1 MATRMERPEP
11 PLVVIVG
18 PTASGKTA
26 LAIRLAKRYDGE
38 VICADSRTVYR
49 DMDIGT
55 AKPTPEEQAEVP
67 HWGLDMV
74 DPGQRFTAADFKQY
88 ALRKVA
94 EIKARGRIPFIVGG
108 AGLYIDGVLFD
119 YEFGEGYDPTRRSQL
134 EALTIEKLYDYCHD
148 NNITLPGTDR
158 NKRYIIRAIEQES
171 INKKRKTTP
180 IEDTIVV
187 GIATARNEL
196 RTRMQH
202 RSEQMLANGVVD
214 EAIILGKK
222 YGWKNEA
229 MTGNVYPLVK
239 SYLEGQITYDDIK
252 DKNTTLDWQ
261 LAKRQMTWFRR
272 NPYIYWGD
280 GEQIYRYVASVL
292 EHKV

>member
-1 MATRMERPEP
+1 MATRMEQPEP

-55 AKPTPEEQAEVP
+55 AKPTPEEQADVP

-108 AGLYIDGVLFD
+108 TGLYIDGVLFD

-148 NNITLPGTDR
+148 NNITLPGNDR

-196 RTRMQH
+196 RTRIQH

>member
-1 MATRMERPEP
+1 MATGMERPEP

-55 AKPTPEEQAEVP
+55 AKPTSEEQADVP

-108 AGLYIDGVLFD
+108 TGLYIDGVLFD

-148 NNITLPGTDR
+148 NNITLPGNDR

-239 SYLEGQITYDDIK
+239 SYLEGRITYDDIK

>member
-1 MATRMERPEP
+1 MERPEP

-55 AKPTPEEQAEVP
+55 AKPTPEEQADVP

-148 NNITLPGTDR
+148 NNITLPGNDR

>member
-1 MATRMERPEP
+1 MATRTERPEP

-94 EIKARGRIPFIVGG
+94 ETKARGRIPFIVGG
-108 AGLYIDGVLFD
+108 TGLYIDGVLFD
-119 YEFGEGYDPTRRSQL
+119 YEFGDGYDPTRRTQL

-148 NNITLPGTDR
+148 NNITLPGNDR

-196 RTRMQH
+196 RTRIQH

>member
-55 AKPTPEEQAEVP
+55 AKPTPEEQADVP

-108 AGLYIDGVLFD
+108 TGLYIDGVLFD

-148 NNITLPGTDR
+148 NNITLPGNDR
-158 NKRYIIRAIEQES
+158 NKRYIIRAIEQGS

-187 GIATARNEL
+187 GIATVRNEL

-222 YGWKNEA
+222 YGWKNQA

>member
-55 AKPTPEEQAEVP
+55 AKPTPEEQADVP

-88 ALRKVA
+88 ALHKVA

-108 AGLYIDGVLFD
+108 TGLYIDGVLFD

-134 EALTIEKLYDYCHD
+134 ETLTIEKLYDYCHD
-148 NNITLPGTDR
+148 NNITLPGNDR

-187 GIATARNEL
+187 GIATERNEL
-196 RTRMQH
+196 RTRIQH

>member
-1 MATRMERPEP
+1 MATRMEQPEP

-55 AKPTPEEQAEVP
+55 AKPTPEEQADVP

-108 AGLYIDGVLFD
+108 TGLYIDGVLFD

-148 NNITLPGTDR
+148 NNITLPGNDR
-158 NKRYIIRAIEQES
+158 NKRYIIRAIEQGS
-171 INKKRKTTP
+171 INRKRKTTP

-187 GIATARNEL
+187 GIATVRNEL

-222 YGWKNEA
+222 YGWKNQA

-239 SYLEGQITYDDIK
+239 SYLDGQITYDDIK

>member
-55 AKPTPEEQAEVP
+55 AKPTPEEQADVP

-148 NNITLPGTDR
+148 NNITLPGNDR

-196 RTRMQH
+196 RTRIQH

>member
-55 AKPTPEEQAEVP
+55 AKPTPEEQADVP

-88 ALRKVA
+88 ALHKVA

-108 AGLYIDGVLFD
+108 TGLYIDGVLFD

-148 NNITLPGTDR
+148 NNITLPGNDR

-196 RTRMQH
+196 RTRIQH

-222 YGWKNEA
+222 YGWKNQA

>member
-55 AKPTPEEQAEVP
+55 AKPTPEEQADVP

-148 NNITLPGTDR
+148 NNITLPGNDR

>member
-55 AKPTPEEQAEVP
+55 AKPTPEEQADVP

-108 AGLYIDGVLFD
+108 TGLYIDGVLFD

-148 NNITLPGTDR
+148 NNITLPGNDR
-158 NKRYIIRAIEQES
+158 NKRYIIRAIEQGS
-171 INKKRKTTP
+171 INRKRKTTP

-187 GIATARNEL
+187 GIATVRNEL

-222 YGWKNEA
+222 YGWKNQA

>member
-1 MATRMERPEP
+1 MERPEP

-55 AKPTPEEQAEVP
+55 AKPTPEEQADVP

-148 NNITLPGTDR
+148 NNITLPGNDR

-171 INKKRKTTP
+171 INKKRK
-180 IEDTIVV
+180 
-187 GIATARNEL
+187 
-196 RTRMQH
+196 H

>member
-55 AKPTPEEQAEVP
+55 AKPTPEEQADVP

-74 DPGQRFTAADFKQY
+74 DPGQRFTAANFKQY

-119 YEFGEGYDPTRRSQL
+119 YEFGEGYDPTRRTQL

-148 NNITLPGTDR
+148 NNITLPGNDR

-272 NPYIYWGD
+272 NPYVYWGD

>member
-55 AKPTPEEQAEVP
+55 AKPTSEEQADVP

-108 AGLYIDGVLFD
+108 TGLYIDGVLFD

-148 NNITLPGTDR
+148 NNITLPGNDR

-239 SYLEGQITYDDIK
+239 SYLEGRITYDDIK

>member
-55 AKPTPEEQAEVP
+55 AKPTPEEQADVP

-88 ALRKVA
+88 ALHKVA

-108 AGLYIDGVLFD
+108 TGLYIDGVLFD

-148 NNITLPGTDR
+148 NNITLPGNDR
-158 NKRYIIRAIEQES
+158 NKRYIIRAIEQGG
-171 INKKRKTTP
+171 INRKRRTTP

-187 GIATARNEL
+187 GIATVRNEL

-239 SYLEGQITYDDIK
+239 SYLDGQITYDDIK

>member
-55 AKPTPEEQAEVP
+55 AKPTPEEQADVP

-108 AGLYIDGVLFD
+108 TGLYIDGVLFD

-148 NNITLPGTDR
+148 NNITLPGNDR

-196 RTRMQH
+196 RTRIQH

>member
-55 AKPTPEEQAEVP
+55 AKPTPEEQADVP

-88 ALRKVA
+88 ALHKVA

-108 AGLYIDGVLFD
+108 TGLYIDGVLFD

-148 NNITLPGTDR
+148 NNITLPGNDR
-158 NKRYIIRAIEQES
+158 NKRYIIRAIEQGS
-171 INKKRKTTP
+171 INRKRKTTP

-187 GIATARNEL
+187 GIATVRNEL

-222 YGWKNEA
+222 YGWKNQA

-280 GEQIYRYVASVL
+280 GEQIYRYVASIL

>member
-55 AKPTPEEQAEVP
+55 AKPTPEEQADVP

-108 AGLYIDGVLFD
+108 TGLYIDGVLFD

-148 NNITLPGTDR
+148 NNITLPGNDR
-158 NKRYIIRAIEQES
+158 NKRYIIRAIEQGS
-171 INKKRKTTP
+171 INRKRKTTP

-187 GIATARNEL
+187 GIATVRNEL

-222 YGWKNEA
+222 YGWKNQA

-280 GEQIYRYVASVL
+280 GEQIYRYVASIL